1 MNDLQRNLTLIIAN
15 QLFGD
20 SFSTLSTIDLSRVLW
35 EAQQQA
41 VFPIVFSHLESA
53 SLTDNDKLQYKQK
66 KAEHQASNIRN
77 LYYHNELHKL
87 LSENNIPYVILKGQ
101 ASAYYY
107 PNPMLRSMGDV
118 DFLVAQSDISRVD
131 ALLLSQGFTKL
142 ENAEKHEYH
151 WAYKK
156 DRESLE
162 MHWIVPGM
170 PETNNDVIISYLADI
185 IEKRRI
191 VQNSGG
197 EFAIPSD
204 FHHGLVLLLHTI
216 SHMTASGVGLRHLC
230 DWLVFENSM
239 SENDFVSIFEK
250 PLKDIGLWTFAQVLT
265 KIGIMY
271 FGCENRGWCRE
282 ADESVCA
289 AFLEDI
295 FASGNFGTKDQTRR
309 SQAKLIRNNATKKVT
324 DGGIMKNILIS
335 INERAKYDFPVMK
348 THPIL
353 LPVGWVIVCVQYL
366 FRVAQ
371 GKRNN
376 VFDRELYKD
385 AVNRNKLY
393 SELKLFEPQ
402 QPAVLTK
409 PRNPRRE
416 G

>member
-1 MNDLQRNLTLIIAN
+1 MTETQNKIIKIIEKR
-15 QLFGD
+15 LFVGEVVISTSD
-20 SFSTLSTIDLSRVLW
+20 SLDSLLAET
-35 EAQQQA
+35 QQQA
-41 VFPIVFSHLESA
+41 VFPIVYSYVEKAQPQQECLQ
-53 SLTDNDKLQYKQK
+53 QYKQQ
-66 KAEHQASNIRN
+66 KAEYQASNIRN

-87 LSENNIPYVILKGQ
+87 LSANNIPYVILKGQ

-118 DFLVAQSDISRVD
+118 DFLVAQSDVNHVD
-131 ALLLSQGFTKL
+131 ALLLSQEFKKHN
-142 ENAEKHEYH
+142 NAEKHDYH

-156 DRESLE
+156 DNESLE
-162 MHWIVPGM
+162 MHWNVPGM
-170 PETNNDVIISYLADI
+170 PETNNDAIIGYIADI

-191 VQNSGG
+191 IQNSGG

-230 DWLVFENSM
+230 DWLVFENGM
-239 SENDFVSIFEK
+239 TEEVFVKTFEK
-250 PLKDIGLWTFAQVLT
+250 PLRDIGLWTFAQVLT

-271 FGCENRGWCRE
+271 FGCENREWCAE

-295 FASGNFGTKDQTRR
+295 FASGNFGAKDQTRK
-309 SQAKLIRNNATKKVT
+309 SQAKLIRNNTTKRVT
-324 DGGIMKNILIS
+324 DGDITKNVLIS

-353 LPVGWVIVCVQYL
+353 LPIGWVIVCIQYL
-366 FRVAQ
+366 FRIAN

-376 VFDRELYKD
+376 VFDRAIFKD
-385 AVNRNKLY
+385 AVNRKKLY
-393 SELKLFEPQ
+393 SELKLFEIS
-402 QPAVLTK
+402 
-409 PRNPRRE
+409 
-416 G
+416 